1 MSKPSEYFL
10 YGALFGLAFPVISTL
25 FDLWIQGFS
34 FTLDNALHI
43 QRAQPLHWVI
53 DSAPFFLGIFAAMV
67 GMRQATVVAK
77 VQELTVI
84 NERLQREY
92 RDRVAAE
99 QRAREA
105 LEAEKN
111 AHVLVQRE
119 QATLQTLTTGLQQLF
134 DDMPLGAA
142 AFGENDELLSFNSA
156 FESFVDGYPDYQK
169 VLNQKIATHGN
180 VKATQEIKIG
190 SGGKEKYALAWRVDL
205 LGLNEARYWIL
216 LSDLT
221 EHKVREAQLIM
232 ASKLATLGELAAG
245 TAHELNQPLNHINL
259 VAANIT
265 SMLRKLPADTEDL
278 QAKVTA
284 ISHSVGRAAK
294 IIDHM
299 RAFGRESSQTLEA
312 VSIPAAL
319 DGALTLLENQLKNKN
334 IKTEVNLPSDLPPIR
349 AVESQIEQVF
359 LNIMGN
365 AIDAICDTAPIQR
378 LIAVAGRCDGEVLN
392 ITVRDTGG
400 GMSDVQL
407 EKLFDPFFT
416 TKEVGKGTGLGG
428 SISYGIVTGFGGSLK
443 ASNWDEGAQ
452 ITLSFPI
459 SGSEE

>member
-1 MSKPSEYFL
+1 
-10 YGALFGLAFPVISTL
+10 
-25 FDLWIQGFS
+25 
-34 FTLDNALHI
+34 
-43 QRAQPLHWVI
+43 
-53 DSAPFFLGIFAAMV
+53 
-67 GMRQATVVAK
+67 
-77 VQELTVI
+77 
-84 NERLQREY
+84 
-92 RDRVAAE
+92 
-99 QRAREA
+99 
-105 LEAEKN
+105 
-111 AHVLVQRE
+111 
-119 QATLQTLTTGLQQLF
+119 
-134 DDMPLGAA
+134 
-142 AFGENDELLSFNSA
+142 
-156 FESFVDGYPDYQK
+156 
-169 VLNQKIATHGN
+169 
-180 VKATQEIKIG
+180 
-190 SGGKEKYALAWRVDL
+190 
-205 LGLNEARYWIL
+205 
-216 LSDLT
+216 
-221 EHKVREAQLIM
+221 
-232 ASKLATLGELAAG
+232 
-245 TAHELNQPLNHINL
+245 LNHINL

-299 RAFGRESSQTLEA
+299 RAFGRESSQALEA